1 MEFKSFTELAK
12 KMAGDKSLLQNFD
25 FNGLF
30 NGDIT
35 GKPAELLQQF
45 YHQWGNYLDPVSA
58 VMSVVYIVLGWIAK
72 ALFVIANSLENVFNS
87 LFNDDFGG
95 NPPTLV
101 GGWIAHT

>member
-45 YHQWGNYLDPVSA
+45 YHQWET
-58 VMSVVYIVLGWIAK
+58 I
-72 ALFVIANSLENVFNS
+72 
-87 LFNDDFGG
+87 
-95 NPPTLV
+95 
-101 GGWIAHT
+101 